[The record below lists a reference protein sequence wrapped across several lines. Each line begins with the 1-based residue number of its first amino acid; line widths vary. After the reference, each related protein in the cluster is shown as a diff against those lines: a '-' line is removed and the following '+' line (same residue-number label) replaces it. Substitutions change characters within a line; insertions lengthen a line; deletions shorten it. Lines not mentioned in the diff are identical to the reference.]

1 METNLAPDLDLAF
14 VDSDDA
20 TAAVAHPERRAL
32 LQALAERPDSA
43 AGLAER
49 LGGSRQ
55 RINYHVRALENA
67 GLVELAEERARRG
80 LTERIYRPV
89 GRRFAIDPAI
99 LGDLDAGAA
108 LGEGDRW
115 AAAYSIA
122 LASRTTREIAELVGK
137 AGREGKRLATAG
149 IDTSVRLATPRAMEA
164 FVADLAR
171 AIGDVVSRHDDQT
184 DTARPFRVTSC
195 MHPGPADTA
204 VTDNQE
210 RR

>member
-32 LQALAERPDSA
+32 LQALA
-43 AGLAER
+43 
-49 LGGSRQ
+49 
-55 RINYHVRALENA
+55 
-67 GLVELAEERARRG
+67 RRG

-99 LGDLDAGAA
+99 LGNLDAGLA

-115 AAAYSIA
+115 AAGYSIA
-122 LASRTTREIAELVGK
+122 LSSRTTREIAELVGK

-149 IDTSVRLATPRAMEA
+149 IDTSVHLATPMAMEA

-171 AIGDVVSRHDDQT
+171 AIGEVVSHHEDQSPG
-184 DTARPFRVTSC
+184 ARSFRVTSC
-195 MHPGPADTA
+195 MHPGPAATA
-204 VTDNQE
+204 EPDNAQE
-210 RR
+210 

>member
-1 METNLAPDLDLAF
+1 METNLAPELDLAF

-20 TAAVAHPERRAL
+20 TAAIAHPERRAL
-32 LQALAERPDSA
+32 LQALSERPDSA
-43 AGLAER
+43 AGLSER

-55 RINYHVRALENA
+55 RINYHVRALEKA

-99 LGDLDAGAA
+99 LGDLDAGVA

-137 AGREGKRLATAG
+137 AGRESKRLATAG
-149 IDTSVRLATPRAMEA
+149 IDTSIHLGTPKAMEA

-171 AIGDVVSRHDDQT
+171 AIGEVVSRHDDPSPS
-184 DTARPFRVTSC
+184 ARPFRVTSC
-195 MHPGPADTA
+195 MHPGPAATA
-204 VTDNQE
+204 EPDNSQE
-210 RR
+210 